1 MTIHAISTSIAKM
14 ARRKGSFL
22 IAMSTLIFALNLDTV
37 LIRVNP
43 FTTSE
48 SLAEW
53 RIVLFSIIVGI
64 YLFGQ
69 YYALKIVNN
78 NNREILSREKT
89 RIGMLHKVILI
100 IQYALGA
107 VLLAVIYQ
115 MVSASRYDVQFLSVA
130 TGLSYSVAVA
140 LLVLLSARFLV
151 WYKSDRNLVVGL
163 YGLSSLALAA
173 SAAVTLVFVL
183 FLLDSLPSYVY
194 PHIGFNS
201 PAPTPG
207 VATHVLKTSYNVSSI
222 VSFILTWVATAAL
235 LQHYS
240 HKLGR
245 IRFWL
250 IISIPLVYFLS
261 QFFPL
266 IEIAFVVFSDS
277 TPVQFNIIYTLVLYL
292 SKPAG
297 GIMFGIAFYIVSR
310 RLGYGTSTRNYMI
323 TSAYGFI
330 LLFTS
335 GQAVVLA
342 SAPYPPF
349 GLPTVLIMGLSTYLI
364 LVGIYST
371 AISVAQ
377 DEKLRRSIKK
387 LTLKETRLLESI
399 GAAHHQEQVLR
410 KIATLTKQFRD
421 NMEEDSGVKS
431 SLEEND
437 MKDYIE
443 EVLHEI
449 ERTKNKPR

>member
-1 MTIHAISTSIAKM
+1 MTIRAVYSTIANL
-14 ARRKGSFL
+14 ARRNGSIL
-22 IAMSTLIFALNLDTV
+22 IAMSALIFALNLDTV
-37 LIRVNP
+37 LIRLNP

-48 SLAEW
+48 SLSEW
-53 RIVLFSIIVGI
+53 RILLFSVIVVI

-69 YYALKIVNN
+69 YYALEIVNSK
-78 NNREILSREKT
+78 NREILSRERT
-89 RIGMLHKVILI
+89 RINMLHKIILI
-100 IQYALGA
+100 IQYGLGA
-107 VLLAVIYQ
+107 VLLAIIFQ
-115 MVSASRYDVQFLSVA
+115 MVSVYRYDVRLLSLA
-130 TGLSYSVAVA
+130 TGLSYSLAA
-140 LLVLLSARFLV
+140 GLLVVLSVRFFV
-151 WYKSDRNLVVGL
+151 WYRSDRNLIVGL
-163 YGLSSLALAA
+163 YGVSSVALAA
-173 SAAVTLVFVL
+173 STAITLAFVL
-183 FLLDSLPSYVY
+183 FLLDSLPTYVY
-194 PHIGFNS
+194 PHIGFTS
-201 PAPTPG
+201 PAPIPG
-207 VATHVLKTSYNVSSI
+207 IATEVLKTSYNVSSI
-222 VSFILTWVATAAL
+222 LSFILTWVATAAL

-240 HKLGR
+240 HRLGR
-245 IRFWL
+245 IRYWL

-266 IEIAFVVFSDS
+266 IELAFVTFGES
-277 TPVQFNIIYTLVLYL
+277 TPVQFNIIYTLIFSL

-297 GIMFGIAFYIVSR
+297 GIMFGIAFWIVSR
-310 RLGYGTSTRNYMI
+310 RLAYGTRTRDYMI
-323 TSAYGFI
+323 ISAYGFI

-342 SAPYPPF
+342 LAPYPPF

-364 LVGIYST
+364 LMGIYST

-377 DEKLRRSIKK
+377 DERLRRSIRKFAF
-387 LTLKETRLLESI
+387 TETRLLESI
-399 GAAHHQEQVLR
+399 GAAYQQEQVLR

-437 MKDYIE
+437 MKDYID